1 MSSVYECV
9 CVPGGGVCVCV
20 VSRGCVWILLDMNV
34 GWWGVLS
41 GCVSAKC
48 GCICV
53 ISLVVSVFV
62 LFAKGE
68 SKWYLWGVSAECVQ
82 CWVGCMCVMSAL
94 LACRWLPAGC
104 IVMLPSR
111 NLCVK
116 CLMLFLTSEPV
127 LGQRLLPLGW
137 LGRHE

>member
-1 MSSVYECV
+1 M
-9 CVPGGGVCVCV
+9 
-20 VSRGCVWILLDMNV
+20 
-34 GWWGVLS
+34 LS
-41 GCVSAKC
+41 ECVSAKC
-48 GCICV
+48 ECIC
-53 ISLVVSVFV
+53 ILSLVVSVFV
-62 LFAKGE
+62 VFAKGE

-94 LACRWLPAGC
+94 RACRWLPAGC

-116 CLMLFLTSEPV
+116 CLMLFLTSKPV

-137 LGRHE
+137 LRRHEWRVWGIYFLRRSGS